1 MKQEYYSETGQRSK
15 SRGEQQIA
23 ALIETL
29 RRNVKLLDDAI
40 AAEEVR
46 VAASVSAIVSRR
58 DNIRAT
64 IVMLEQRL
72 ASMENLTPPKTQA
85 AAIVPPRGV
94 RGLNRG
100 TA

>member
-1 MKQEYYSETGQRSK
+1 MKQEYFFETGERSRF
-15 SRGEQQIA
+15 RGEQQIA

-29 RRNVKLLDDAI
+29 RRNVKLLDEAI

-46 VAASVSAIVSRR
+46 VAASTAALVPRR
-58 DNIRAT
+58 DNIKAT

-72 ASMENLTPPKTQA
+72 ASMEHLTPPKSQA
-85 AAIVPPRGV
+85 VTIGSHRGV

-100 TA
+100 AV